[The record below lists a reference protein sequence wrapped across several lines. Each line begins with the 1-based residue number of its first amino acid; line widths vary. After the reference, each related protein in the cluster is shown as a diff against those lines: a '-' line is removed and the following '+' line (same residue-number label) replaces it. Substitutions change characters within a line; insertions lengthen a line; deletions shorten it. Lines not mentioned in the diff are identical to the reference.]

1 MNKLLFSVLALCLSF
16 GAMSQKDC
24 HISGKM
30 DENKAGQYV
39 YLTYGKQVLDS
50 AMVQEDASFEIRTKA
65 ENKLCSLLMKGA
77 RRGIDMLTEA
87 GEIKVDYRQG
97 ITKCGK
103 ENSLLV
109 SYRTSITALG
119 DKLNDKAAEIQ
130 QEAISD
136 EAKQEKINKE
146 YENYLVE
153 CKKTLDELIDTHS
166 KSQIAAWALASQSSD
181 LKPEEF
187 FACYDKLSSFAKEYP
202 ALVAA
207 HGLFVALDNTS
218 EGKMF
223 VDFTINKGSLDGKDV
238 KFSDYV
244 GKGKYTLVDF
254 WATWCGPCK
263 REIPNLREIYKDFGS
278 DITVLSVAVWD
289 KKEATEKFIKQN
301 DMPWNHIIDAQKI
314 PTDIYGIQGIPQII
328 LFAPDG
334 TVVKRD
340 LRGEEIRKTLKEVLK
355 K

>member
-1 MNKLLFSVLALCLSF
+1 MNRFMIYALALLLSF

-24 HISGKM
+24 LIKGKM
-30 DENKAGQYV
+30 DKNKAGQYV

-50 AMVQEDASFEIRTKA
+50 AMLKEDASFEIRTKA

-77 RRGIDMLTEA
+77 RNGIDVLTEA

-97 ITKCGK
+97 ITKCRK

-109 SYRTSITALG
+109 SYRTSMTALG

-130 QEAISD
+130 REAISD

-146 YENYLVE
+146 YEKYIVDSKNL
-153 CKKTLDELIDTHS
+153 LSELI
-166 KSQIAAWALASQSSD
+166 KEMPESQVAAWALAKQSSD

-187 FACYDKLSSFAKEYP
+187 FSYYDKLSSFAKEYP
-202 ALVAA
+202 SLVAV
-207 HGLFVALDNTS
+207 HELFVALDRTS

-223 VDFTINKGSLDGKDV
+223 VDFTIKNGSLEGKDA
-238 KFSDYV
+238 KFSDFV